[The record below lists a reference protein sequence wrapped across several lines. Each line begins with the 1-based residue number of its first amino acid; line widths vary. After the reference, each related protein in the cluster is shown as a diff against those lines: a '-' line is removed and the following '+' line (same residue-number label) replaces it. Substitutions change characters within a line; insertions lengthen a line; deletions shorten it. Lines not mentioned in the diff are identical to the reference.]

1 MIVLKPTTD
10 PQTFLYIPRDYFT
23 AEAILFRDNTTNESI
38 VYTPD
43 IIQVGDYLQ
52 VTGVFN
58 LVEGH
63 FYDIRQD
70 TPEAYWN
77 SSAILWNLNENTW
90 DYDVPISE
98 SVYVDLAFCTAQEI
112 DQTLD
117 KEYNINKGVYTTE
130 NTRNNDYVVL

>member
-1 MIVLKPTTD
+1 MIVLKPTAD
-10 PQTFLYIPRDYFT
+10 PQTFKFIPRNYSTDLDFS
-23 AEAILFRDNTTNESI
+23 FRDDTTNESI
-38 VYTPD
+38 VYTPTT
-43 IIQVGDYLQ
+43 IKVGDYLQ

-70 TPEAYWN
+70 ALY
-77 SSAILWNLNENTW
+77 I
-90 DYDVPISE
+90 
-98 SVYVDLAFCTAQEI
+98 DLAFCTAQEI

-117 KEYNINKGVYTTE
+117 KEYNINKDVYITE